1 MRCQGIRGAITVEE
15 NTRPALLEATRELLR
30 EVTRLNGLKVEDIA
44 CAIFST
50 TPDLNAEFPA
60 VAAREMGW
68 DRVALLDSH
77 EMDVPGALPRC
88 LRVMILVNT
97 ERGPDEMAHVYLRGA
112 ANLRPSLAR
121 GKEKP

>member
-1 MRCQGIRGAITVEE
+1 MRCQGIRGAITVED

-30 EVTRLNGLKVEDIA
+30 EVTRLNGLRVEDIA

-88 LRVMILVNT
+88 LRVLILVNT
-97 ERGPDEMAHVYLRGA
+97 ERGPNEMVHVYLRGA

>member
-88 LRVMILVNT
+88 LRVLILANT
-97 ERGPDEMAHVYLRGA
+97 ERGPQEMVHVYLRGA

>member
-15 NTRPALLEATRELLR
+15 NTRPALLEATRELLQ
-30 EVTRLNGLKVEDIA
+30 EVTRLNGLRVEDIA

-88 LRVMILVNT
+88 LRVLILVNT
-97 ERGPDEMAHVYLRGA
+97 ERGPNEMVHVYLRGA

>member
-68 DRVALLDSH
+68 DRVALLCSH
-77 EMDVPGALPRC
+77 EMGVPGALPCC
-88 LRVMILVNT
+88 LRVLILVNT
-97 ERGPDEMAHVYLRGA
+97 ERGPNEMVHVYLRGA

>member
-68 DRVALLDSH
+68 DRVALLCGH
-77 EMDVPGALPRC
+77 EMGVPGALPRC